1 MEMDLKSLVERLKNE
16 VLSVARQ
23 LSEEERNMLAEE
35 LRKIAEELKFILAP
49 INCPRCGELMELVEV
64 RPGHKPGLREVRIW
78 RCRKCS
84 LVVEQKIIDAEVLMA
99 RPPGVYVYEF

>member
-1 MEMDLKSLVERLKNE
+1 MEMDLKSFVEKLRNE

-23 LSEEERNMLAEE
+23 LSEEERDMLAEE

-49 INCPRCGELMELVEV
+49 INCPRCGEPMELVDV
-64 RPGHKPGLREVRIW
+64 RPGRKPGLKEVRIW

-84 LVVEQKIIDAEVLMA
+84 LVIEQKIIDIEILPTY
-99 RPPGVYVYEF
+99 RPVVYEF